1 MLPQAQAVQA
11 QAVQQNDTVPRAVHE
26 EALQR
31 LQQTE
36 DQLQQTED
44 QLQQTEDQLRQQRME
59 NNALRV
65 SLSLPGMFSLYVK
78 ITCYYML
85 DYISFRNCFGR
96 VF

>member
-31 LQQTE
+31 LQQ
-36 DQLQQTED
+36 

-65 SLSLPGMFSLYVK
+65 SLSLPGIFSLYVK
-78 ITCYYML
+78 I
-85 DYISFRNCFGR
+85 
-96 VF
+96 